1 MGEVSCDKAYSSRKN
16 LELIE
21 NVGAVPFIPF
31 KKNVSGK
38 RDKGTGI
45 WKKMYHY
52 FMYKHEEFLE
62 HYHKRSNSETIFH
75 MIKTKF
81 KDNLRSK
88 TRTAQVNELLLKILC
103 HNICVVIQEINEL
116 GVRGEFVVEERR

>member
-1 MGEVSCDKAYSSRKN
+1 
-16 LELIE
+16 
-21 NVGAVPFIPF
+21 
-31 KKNVSGK
+31 
-38 RDKGTGI
+38 
-45 WKKMYHY
+45 MYHY

-81 KDNLRSK
+81 RADIKSK
-88 TRTAQVNELLLKILC
+88 KQTAQFNELLIKVLC

-116 GVRGEFVVEERR
+116 GVRAEFSLEQTKETSV